1 MSSREL
7 SRYIAAIGR
16 ALGDHVA
23 GAARAPGCD
32 LRLEVQLDAR
42 RRPAVSLG
50 VRPSPVPAA
59 IDGVLTRVE
68 ALAAP
73 VVRGP
78 VGLRL
83 VFAVHGGSGDDLG

>member
-16 ALGDHVA
+16 AVGDHVA

-42 RRPAVSLG
+42 RRPSVSLG
-50 VRPSPVPAA
+50 VRPAPVPAA